1 MATGALSA
9 LGLLLVSGGLLYM
22 LMRRYA
28 SSTWS
33 ALCAAAFVLNP
44 ASIGTA
50 LTWGPAPLAGCAL
63 ALVAVYGFVRSR
75 QIGRDV
81 PMWAIVGIAAAT
93 GVVFLL
99 GHQFATALP
108 VNSID
113 AGNLWTIKNAPQTSD
128 SQTIL
133 FVPQFVWGLGLFAAA
148 TALLVARNVGV
159 RDTRTPV
166 ESAAL
171 LALAFCLLTTRAF
184 EHTLIF
190 ALALVAA
197 AMPLARRYITAYLL
211 LSFSVLVAAV
221 HSHDAAATWSG
232 IQHALSFLNVAV
244 FFGLGYWFLGR
255 EAPAPDA
262 AIVADDRSGRSAA
275 PAIRRSWFDPDEGQA
290 HMVRL
295 DYFVALGVTVGSF
308 LIMYYRYWFPREKI
322 FDEIYFA
329 RAAEEYLNHQ
339 YIYENTH
346 PPVTKLIITFST
358 WLFGGLNG
366 GDNSTGWRFLGVVA
380 AALSVWMLYALAKR
394 ITRSTLFSAYAAGLF
409 AFDGM
414 HFVQARIATPE
425 TYVVLFAT
433 ATIYTFY
440 RFWIASQVRI
450 ERSDPERK
458 PLFRIAG
465 LGASGLLATAA
476 TAFIAWRFPKQIT
489 ASPPWL
495 GPVTGL
501 ILVVYFGAGLYLLYR
516 LVFEPL
522 LLGNGP
528 VFASYPDGTR
538 VTVDGSN
545 TTMLTSDDVQLDRK
559 GAAHSFEREGLRIA
573 YRSDGSVQYD
583 TPVGSARYDMTRRP
597 ENAQLW
603 LFLFSLSIGLL
614 VASKWYGVM
623 AYGVAIVVVLV
634 VWSQR
639 FWSVGRSTRPTKRPA
654 VWGNPFGFRLDVVAS
669 TIVFV
674 TMTIY
679 WAAYIPSFIGLSD
692 TPSQPP
698 RSYTISDVVT
708 MQYNAFE
715 YHAHLKATHP
725 YASMWYQWPIDVKP
739 LLYYAKYAGSGAT
752 STAGMIYSLPNP
764 FIMWM
769 GLLSVPW
776 IGLLAFR
783 ERNKGYALLVI
794 TYLAQ
799 WLPWAF
805 SPRIAFLYHFYVN
818 IPIICL
824 CNALLAARLL
834 KWASTSDGATQ
845 TFAKISI
852 TAYFVLVA
860 ATFAYF
866 YPILTGTPIATSAWM
881 QRMWFGHFWI

>member
-1 MATGALSA
+1 MATGTLLAIV
-9 LGLLLVSGGLLYM
+9 LLLVNGGLLYV
-22 LMRRYA
+22 LARRHA
-28 SSTWS
+28 SRNWS
-33 ALCAAAFVLNP
+33 ALCAAAFALNP
-44 ASIGTA
+44 ASIITA

-75 QIGRDV
+75 QTGRDV
-81 PMWAIVGIAAAT
+81 SLWSILGIAAAA

-108 VNSID
+108 MNSID
-113 AGNLWTIKNAPQTSD
+113 ADSLWTIKNAPQTSD

-148 TALLVARNVGV
+148 TALLIARNVGV
-159 RDTRTPV
+159 RDTRTPL

-197 AMPLARRYITAYLL
+197 AMPLARRYITAYLV

-244 FFGLGYWFLGR
+244 FFGLGYWFLGQD
-255 EAPAPDA
+255 ATAADA
-262 AIVADDRSGRSAA
+262 AIVADDRSGRRAT
-275 PAIRRSWFDPDEGQA
+275 PPIRRSWFDPGEGQA

-295 DYFVALGVTVGSF
+295 DYFVALGITVGSF

-440 RFWIASQVRI
+440 RFWVASQVRI
-450 ERSDPERK
+450 ERSDPDRK
-458 PLFRIAG
+458 SLLRIVG
-465 LGASGLLATAA
+465 FGASVLVAAGITAL
-476 TAFIAWRFPKQIT
+476 IAWRLPNQVK
-489 ASPPWL
+489 ASPSWL
-495 GPVTGL
+495 TPATESIL
-501 ILVVYFGAGLYLLYR
+501 ILYLAAGFYLLYR
-516 LVFEPL
+516 LVIEAL
-522 LLGNGP
+522 LLRDGP
-528 VFASYPDGTR
+528 LFISYPDGTR
-538 VTVDGSN
+538 VTVDGST
-545 TTMLTSDDVQLDRK
+545 TTMLTSDDVRLDRK
-559 GAAHSFEREGLRIA
+559 AAAHSFERGGLRIA
-573 YRSDGSVQYD
+573 YRGDGSVQYD
-583 TPVGSARYDMTRRP
+583 TPAASARYETTTRP

-623 AYGVAIVVVLV
+623 AYGVAIVVVLG

-639 FWSVGRSTRPTKRPA
+639 FWPIDRIAPFAKRPA
-654 VWGNPFGFRLDVVAS
+654 FWGNPFGFRLDVVAS

-698 RSYTISDVVT
+698 RSYTISDIVT
-708 MQYNAFE
+708 MQYNAYE
-715 YHAHLKATHP
+715 YHAHMKATHP
-725 YASMWYQWPIDVKP
+725 YSSMWYQWPIDIKP

-776 IGLLAFR
+776 IGVLAFR

-824 CNALLAARLL
+824 CNALLAQRLL

-845 TFAKISI
+845 TFAKISV

-860 ATFAYF
+860 LAFAYF
-866 YPILTGTPIATSAWM
+866 YPILSGTPIPTGAWM